1 MLLTTSVK
9 LIPTSDQ
16 KAKLLKSMYKFNV
29 ACNWVSQYCFD
40 NKLFYKSNLHK
51 KIYNKLREKFDLP
64 SQIAVRVIGRVCDS
78 YKINKNVLHVFKKNS
93 SVEYDKN
100 CLSWKKLESISI
112 KSTEG
117 RLKIPVIFGEY
128 AKLYEKV
135 IRNSCKLV
143 YKNKEFYLQVSV
155 ENKEDILQDVSE
167 FLGIDLGIVNLAT
180 SSDNQVFSGK
190 NVDNNRKRYGKL
202 RANLQKVNSKSAKRH
217 LKKISGKERRFKK
230 NTNHVISKQIVLSAK
245 ALNKGIALE
254 ELKFF
259 KKTVRKNQREQFNK
273 WSFGELSCFIEYK
286 AKLAGVKVIK
296 VDPRYTSQ
304 TCSKCSHCEKLNRKS
319 QDVFKCKSCGF
330 TLHAD
335 LNAAIN
341 IAARAVV
348 NQPIVANYC
357 VKQ

>member
-9 LIPTSDQ
+9 LITTSEQ
-16 KAKLLKSMYKFNV
+16 KQKLLKSMYKFNV
-29 ACNWVSQYCFD
+29 ACNWVSKYCFD
-40 NKLFYKSNLHK
+40 NKLFSKSNVHK
-51 KIYNKLREKFDLP
+51 KIYKKLREKFDLP
-64 SQIAVRVIGRVCDS
+64 SQIAIRIIGRVCDS

-93 SVEYDKN
+93 SIEYDLRS
-100 CLSWKKLESISI
+100 LSWNKLESISI
-112 KSTEG
+112 LSTEG
-117 RLKIPVIFGEY
+117 RLKMPVSFGEY
-128 AKLYEKV
+128 ANLHEKI
-135 IRNSCKLV
+135 IRNSAKLI
-143 YKNKEFYLQVSV
+143 YKNKEFYLHVSA
-155 ENKEDILQDVSE
+155 ENKEDILKDVSE

-180 SSDNQVFSGK
+180 SSENQIFSGAS
-190 NVDNNRKRYGKL
+190 VDSNRKRYGKL
-202 RANLQKVNSKSAKRH
+202 RAKLQKVGSKSAKRH

-230 NTNHVISKQIVLSAK
+230 NTNHVISKQIVLTAK

-259 KKTVRKNQREQFNK
+259 KKTVRKNQREQFGK

-286 AKLAGVKVIK
+286 AKLSGVKVAK

-304 TCSKCSHCEKLNRKS
+304 TCSKCSHCEKSNRKS

>member
-1 MLLTTSVK
+1 MLLTTSIK
-9 LIPTSDQ
+9 LITTSEQ

-29 ACNWVSQYCFD
+29 ACNWVSQFCFY
-40 NKLFYKSNLHK
+40 NKLFSRSKVHKNIYKE
-51 KIYNKLREKFDLP
+51 LREKFDLP
-64 SQIAVRVIGRVCDS
+64 SQIAVRIIGRVCDS
-78 YKINKNVLHVFKKNS
+78 YKINKNVLHIFKKNS

-100 CLSWKKLESISI
+100 CLSWIKLESISI
-112 KSTEG
+112 LSIEG
-117 RLKIPVIFGEY
+117 RLKIPVTFGEY
-128 AKLYEKV
+128 AKLHEKL
-135 IRNSCKLV
+135 IRSSAKLI
-143 YKNKEFYLQVSV
+143 YKNKEFYLQISV
-155 ENKEDILQDVSE
+155 ENKEEILKDTFN

-202 RANLQKVNSKSAKRH
+202 RAKLQKVGSKSAKRH

-230 NTNHVISKQIVLSAK
+230 NVNHVISKQIVQTAK

-259 KKTVRKNQREQFNK
+259 KKTVRKNQREQFSK
-273 WSFGELSCFIEYK
+273 WSFGELRSFIEYK
-286 AKLAGVKVIK
+286 AKLAGVKVVK
-296 VDPRYTSQ
+296 VNPRNTSR
-304 TCSKCSHCEKLNRKS
+304 TCSKCNHCEKLNRKS
-319 QDVFKCKSCGF
+319 QEIFKCKSCGF

-357 VKQ
+357 S